1 MPAPKELVDDLCAAI
16 ERHNVMVSRSS
27 AWANSVC
34 PFKKGDIRLVAGR
47 TGIVSDVY
55 CRLLNDSDGG
65 YYMVWEVS
73 LLGMDGFEFTLSERA
88 MPTKGN
94 PQN

>member
-27 AWANSVC
+27 AWANSAC
-34 PFKKGDIRLVAGR
+34 PFKEGDIQYVGGR
-47 TGIVSDVY
+47 MGVVSSVY
-55 CRLLNDSDGG
+55 CRLLSDGAG
-65 YYMVWEVS
+65 GRYMVWEVS
-73 LLGMDGFEFTLSERA
+73 LIGTDGFEFTLSERA
-88 MPTKGN
+88 MPTKEN